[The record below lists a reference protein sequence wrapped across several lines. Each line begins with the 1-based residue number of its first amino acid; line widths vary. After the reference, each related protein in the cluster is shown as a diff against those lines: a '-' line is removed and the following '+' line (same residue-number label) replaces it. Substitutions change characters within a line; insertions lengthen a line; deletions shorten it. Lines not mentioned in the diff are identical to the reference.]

1 MDMKKL
7 TSVFM
12 MMAVIVAA
20 VFLSGCN
27 RHDEPEREV
36 YVPIIYQFNQESVIV
51 DLDYLSENEP
61 EIWDQLKSLH
71 FHTFVVNDAHEFP
84 SCDLIKENW
93 GENIDFSDKTVII
106 NYELCSYPVV
116 GHRYAWVYDR
126 MDKTYSFWTTN
137 LTDGDRLLD
146 DAKACL
152 VRNAIMVNKISP
164 SVHVTSVFSSPSHI

>member
-1 MDMKKL
+1 MASIFLM
-7 TSVFM
+7 M
-12 MMAVIVAA
+12 AAMMAVVS
-20 VFLSGCN
+20 LSGCN

-36 YVPIIYQFNQESVIV
+36 YLPIIYQFNQEDVIV

-61 EIWDQLKSLH
+61 ETWDQLKSLH
-71 FHTFVVNDAHEFP
+71 LHTFVVNSADEFP
-84 SCDLIKENW
+84 YCDLIEENW
-93 GENIDFSDKTVII
+93 GEMNVDFSDKTVII

-126 MDKTYSFWTTN
+126 MDKTYSFWTAN

-152 VRNAIMVNKISP
+152 VRNAIIVNKIP
-164 SVHVTSVFSSPSHI
+164 SNAHVTSTFSSPTHIGSHH